1 MYRHTDKDDVM
12 VKCMVS
18 SIRVVFMIR
27 ITVGLRTRLRL
38 ILNITV
44 QNIIIAITLTT
55 TQTKSIERVL

>member
-1 MYRHTDKDDVM
+1 M

-38 ILNITV
+38 ILNITL
-44 QNIIIAITLTT
+44 QNLIIAITLTT